1 MQLVF
6 AERIQKARM
15 PMYNEVIYLLTTQN
29 VINEVGDQIEKQ
41 EKTMR
46 FAKLK
51 SIGQSEFY
59 QAQAQGLKPEFKFV
73 LADFFDYEG
82 QEEVIHNNFRY
93 KVLRT
98 FKAEDKNEI
107 EIVCYGG
114 VRLEVV
120 NNGNS

>member
-1 MQLVF
+1 
-6 AERIQKARM
+6 
-15 PMYNEVIYLLTTQN
+15 MYNEVIYLLTTQN
-29 VINEVGDQIEKQ
+29 IINEVGDQIEKQ

-51 SIGQSEFY
+51 SIGQTEFY
-59 QAQAQGLKPEFKFV
+59 QAQANGLKPELKFV
-73 LADFFDYEG
+73 LADVLDYEG
-82 QEEVIHNNFRY
+82 QEEVIYNNFRY

-98 FKAEDKNEI
+98 FKPEDKNEI

-120 NNGNS
+120 GNGDS

>member
-1 MQLVF
+1 
-6 AERIQKARM
+6 
-15 PMYNEVIYLLTTQN
+15 MYNEVIYLITKTRKT
-29 VINEVGDQIEKQ
+29 NEVGDHIETE
-41 EKTMR
+41 EKKMR

-59 QAQAQGLKPEFKFV
+59 QAQAQGLKPEVKFV
-73 LADFFDYEG
+73 LADYLDYEN

-98 FKAEDKNEI
+98 FRSGNEL

-114 VRLEVV
+114 VRAVIE
-120 NNGNS
+120 NGDS